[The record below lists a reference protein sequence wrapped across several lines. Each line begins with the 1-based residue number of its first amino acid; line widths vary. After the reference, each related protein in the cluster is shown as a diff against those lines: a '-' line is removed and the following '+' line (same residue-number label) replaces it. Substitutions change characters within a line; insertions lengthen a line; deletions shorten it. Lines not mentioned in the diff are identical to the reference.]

1 MARAKPVRLSV
12 VARSNYDAVKKNGVT
27 ISSMNHGRHHFAPFQ
42 VLKTPAEAGQKF
54 DFVVLANKAI
64 DVTSVPDRIAPVVEE
79 GKTTIVLIQ
88 NGVGNEDPFRKAYPK
103 NVILS
108 CVTWVGAVQHSPG
121 VVEHKASEHTHIGI
135 FPGPE
140 VDPALEK
147 EKLIE
152 FTDIWQEGGTPFTIQ
167 DNIQIQRWEK
177 VVWNVAWNALTTLTM
192 LDTHSWLS
200 SSDRSTPMTKT
211 LMQEVI
217 SVARA
222 AGVPL
227 EDSLTDSLI
236 ERILAMP
243 TIGSS
248 MQVDCKMGRVM
259 EVDIILGTPV
269 RKGKELGIPTPTL
282 DVLYTLLLAV
292 NSRMQ

>member
-1 MARAKPVRLSV
+1 
-12 VARSNYDAVKKNGVT
+12 
-27 ISSMNHGRHHFAPFQ
+27 
-42 VLKTPAEAGQKF
+42 
-54 DFVVLANKAI
+54 
-64 DVTSVPDRIAPVVEE
+64 
-79 GKTTIVLIQ
+79 
-88 NGVGNEDPFRKAYPK
+88 
-103 NVILS
+103 
-108 CVTWVGAVQHSPG
+108 
-121 VVEHKASEHTHIGI
+121 
-135 FPGPE
+135 
-140 VDPALEK
+140 
-147 EKLIE
+147 
-152 FTDIWQEGGTPFTIQ
+152 
-167 DNIQIQRWEK
+167 
-177 VVWNVAWNALTTLTM
+177 
-192 LDTHSWLS
+192 
-200 SSDRSTPMTKT
+200 MTKT